1 MTSAFLKNLFT
12 KCKMHG
18 SGDAQVILADTELY
32 ALICIAIGD
41 LGWSFQELGIES
53 IELPNTDY
61 YQINL
66 TWFNQVDIAELNPDK
81 ILAALDCCIKKDN
94 DFFLYIDN
102 FSALHRRRVKYQ
114 RILSQQPLP
123 NMDQIGPRVLLEYG
137 YCNLTLLANWMVW
150 RKWIYDI
157 DN

>member
-1 MTSAFLKNLFT
+1 
-12 KCKMHG
+12 MHG
-18 SGDAQVILADTELY
+18 SGDAQDILADTELY

-81 ILAALDCCIKKDN
+81 IIAALDSCIKKDN
-94 DFFLYIDN
+94 DFFFTSIIFRLCIAEGLNTKEFYLN
-102 FSALHRRRVKYQ
+102 SPCLV
-114 RILSQQPLP
+114 
-123 NMDQIGPRVLLEYG
+123 
-137 YCNLTLLANWMVW
+137 
-150 RKWIYDI
+150 
-157 DN
+157 